1 MKRMMVF
8 MMLGLLLLLAGCE
21 CMGGLGRDIQY
32 SGKWIEDTAD
42 GMRK

>member
-1 MKRMMVF
+1 MKRMLAFV
-8 MMLGLLLLLAGCE
+8 MLGLVLLLTGCE

>member
-8 MMLGLLLLLAGCE
+8 MMLRLLLLLAGCE
-21 CMGGLGRDIQY
+21 CMGGLGRDIQH

-42 GMRK
+42 GVRK